1 MYAHELPLPVYRAEM
16 YDTIAGEPHHSV
28 LERREEKNI
37 LLVVISGDKGFAGAF
52 NANVIKAANRFLQ
65 AKIGKNVDIIAIGRK
80 GRDMLRRRF
89 PYAQPGGED
98 GEYRRMA
105 PGGIVGEQVGVLNK
119 VEFAQARELATEI
132 IKRYSRGEI
141 DA

>member
-98 GEYRRMA
+98 GEYRRGA
-105 PGGIVGEQVGVLNK
+105 PVEIVGQGGGVVSKVG
-119 VEFAQARELATEI
+119 FGWAREVGSGQI
-132 IKRYSRGEI
+132 
-141 DA
+141 